1 MIYRI
6 IVFLVILIAA
16 ITYIVISSRKYRRLL
31 KAEMEEI
38 NRKERSRMRNWTAE
52 DYRKYDYV
60 MSIHRS
66 QMERVRVDRGIPRW
80 TVVDSRIQITDTEKK
95 IEPYKHIKRHSIR

>member
-1 MIYRI
+1 MIYKI
-6 IVFLVILIAA
+6 IVFLVIVTVA
-16 ITYIVISSRKYRRLL
+16 ITYIVISSRKYKGLL

-38 NRKERSRMRNWTAE
+38 NRKERSRMRNRTAE

-66 QMERVRVDRGIPRW
+66 RCNLTRAQVNCIIEN
-80 TVVDSRIQITDTEKK
+80 TEAVVESRNFK
-95 IEPYKHIKRHSIR
+95 PNKHIKRHSIR

>member
-1 MIYRI
+1 MGFIEVSVI
-6 IVFLVILIAA
+6 IFVAILIFC
-16 ITYIVISSRKYRRLL
+16 IISIVISKRNYKRLL

-66 QMERVRVDRGIPRW
+66 RCNLTRAQVNCLIEN
-80 TVVDSRIQITDTEKK
+80 TEVVVESRNFK
-95 IEPYKHIKRHSIR
+95 PNKHIKRHSIR